1 MHEKVQQLHDKAYMV
16 DIDFQ
21 KLRTEMSVQPSAD
34 NLKLVSLE
42 VKGVFIDELVKKF
55 ELV

>member
-1 MHEKVQQLHDKAYMV
+1 MHEKVQQLHDKAYVV

-21 KLRTEMSVQPSAD
+21 KLWTKMSVQPSAD
-34 NLKLVSLE
+34 NLELVSLE